1 MKFLKI
7 LLEGKKETLI
17 DRYKDNETFVDALEL
32 LEKLIDGDPSPTKKY
47 AEWMIKNVI
56 KETIGLR
63 SRLTYPIADNVNFF
77 IETIEKF
84 HKLSTS
90 ITPEDITYAET
101 TSHFVKGNKILTG
114 PKDINKYDSISGLEA
129 VLNAVHLRNVKKEKE
144 ESIKGDVEKL
154 YEDDKFLIVR
164 PHSHGASCYYGANTR
179 WCTTQKDNPKY
190 FNQYNGDGNLYY
202 IIEKKSRDDTF
213 GKMALFIKNDG
224 NIEVYDQ
231 KDALRSIDLL
241 KDRFEP
247 IKDEISKLVRG
258 SNHYETLK
266 GIYEGKIEPGRG
278 RIHSPILSGIVKLD
292 DNDFMVNLNF
302 NGIEEFLKLFSED
315 VEEGDLTYIQYTLE
329 QPYGYEEE
337 YFDSYNFD
345 EELSEGYY
353 LNTLKSNHLKTLKE
367 LITAYDDKIG
377 NLIKE
382 TSDSY
387 EIESEDMKTVG
398 QFMLDTFDDNFIDNL
413 RDIYTSAKNVEI
425 GNGLRETFKDGLC
438 NILSEIGFE
447 KNELSN
453 CFYDYNI
460 NLRELLNLYESSE
473 HYSDLNLETLLQEV
487 SSSNISF
494 PFDYP
499 YDHQYDSPDYESFN
513 SEFDEPTLT
522 LLEDEYEKL
531 EDSEFF
537 LDFNEYLK
545 VLEEVKNQFTLG
557 KNIQIPTN
565 KDIYISVEGVNPET
579 NKVNFTLKRLN
590 PETDDYETKK
600 GSSKLSSILLMTNNY
615 QLFDPF
621 D

>member
-1 MKFLKI
+1 MKFI
-7 LLEGKKETLI
+7 NLLIEGKKENLI
-17 DRYKDNETFVDALEL
+17 DKYKDNPVFVEL
-32 LEKLIDGDPSPTKKY
+32 PEFLGKIVDEDPSSTKKY
-47 AEWMIKNVI
+47 SEWTIKQVI
-56 KETIGLR
+56 EFIK
-63 SRLTYPIADNVNFF
+63 VNDGASLPDVINFM
-77 IETIEKF
+77 TDLVKDF
-84 HKLSTS
+84 HKVSQS
-90 ITPEDITYAET
+90 ITDTDIDYGKELH
-101 TSHFVKGNKILTG
+101 SGIDVDKIKRG
-114 PKDINKYDSISGLEA
+114 PKDIYKYDVYWELQTVLSA
-129 VLNAVHLRNVKKEKE
+129 VSKRRAEKEKE
-144 ESIKGDVEKL
+144 ESVKGEVEKL
-154 YEDDKFLIVR
+154 YEDDRFLIVR
-164 PHSHGASCYYGANTR
+164 PHSHGASCYYGAETR

-190 FNQYNGDGNLYY
+190 FNQYTGDGNLYY
-202 IIEKKSRDDTF
+202 IIDKKSKDDTF

-224 NIEVYDQ
+224 KIEVYDQ
-231 KDALRSIDLL
+231 KDASRSIDLL

-329 QPYGYEEE
+329 QPYGYDEE
-337 YFDSYNFD
+337 YYDDYSFD
-345 EELSEGYY
+345 EDLSEGYY
-353 LNTLKSNHLKTLKE
+353 LNNLKSNHLEKLKE
-367 LITAYDDKIG
+367 LLTVYDNKIG

-382 TSDSY
+382 TSNGYGID
-387 EIESEDMKTVG
+387 SEDIQTVG
-398 QFMLDTFDDNFIDNL
+398 QFMLDTFDDNFIGNL
-413 RDIYTSAKNVEI
+413 RDIYSSAQNEAI

-460 NLRELLNLYESSE
+460 NLKELLNLYESSE
-473 HYSDLNLETLLQEV
+473 HYSELTLETLLQQV

-499 YDHQYDSPDYESFN
+499 HDHQYDNFDNESFN

-522 LLEDEYEKL
+522 LLENEYEKL
-531 EDSEFF
+531 DDSEFF
-537 LDFNEYLK
+537 LDFNEYLN
-545 VLEEVKNQFTLG
+545 VLEEVKKQFTLG

-565 KDIYISVEGVNPET
+565 KDVWINVEGVDPET

-590 PETDDYETKK
+590 PETDSFETKK
-600 GSSKLSSILLMTNNY
+600 GRSKLSSILLMTNNY